1 MERIKVAVSPFF
13 GGKDW
18 TDELTN
24 IRFEKNPR
32 GLNVYSI
39 PTDLDLA
46 GVKKAIHLKS
56 LIVVEDNVGMFNE
69 VNNIIVEAPK
79 QEEKVEAP
87 KEEAPVEEVKA
98 EEPAEEV
105 KVETQAVEEKP
116 KTTRRRTTKKS
127 TAEEAE

>member
-13 GGKDW
+13 GGDNW
-18 TDELTN
+18 TDEQTN
-24 IRFEKNPR
+24 ITFEKNPR

-39 PTDLDLA
+39 PTELDLT
-46 GVKKAIHLKS
+46 GIKKAIQLNA

-69 VNNIIVEAPK
+69 VNDIVVEAPK
-79 QEEKVEAP
+79 
-87 KEEAPVEEVKA
+87 EEVKA

-105 KVETQAVEEKP
+105 KVEAKAEEVQEEKP
-116 KTTRRRTTKKS
+116 KAAPKRRTTKKKP